1 MCGKQ
6 HYFYSWGL
14 ACLLSCL
21 PLAMP
26 WAEGM
31 STDDPNSPLLPH
43 GLHTTISETPP
54 TDPWGSFDSAWS
66 SLKLELT
73 QWSEDSLMLYDLL
86 EVLQTEAEGLR
97 SSLTLSTEQLLASEA
112 ARLEE
117 RQATEQMMMD
127 AIRRIDEAEKR
138 ALEADRQAEQASA
151 SRTRWR
157 TLALGAAG
165 LGTLGWITAWIG
177 LR

>member
-1 MCGKQ
+1 MCGEQ
-6 HYFYSWGL
+6 HCFSCWGL

-31 STDDPNSPLLPH
+31 NIDDPNSPLLPQ
-43 GLHTTISETPP
+43 GLSTTSSEIPQ
-54 TDPWGSFDSAWS
+54 TDPWGNFDSAWT

-86 EVLQTEAEGLR
+86 EALQTEAEGLR
-97 SSLTLSTEQLLASEA
+97 SSLLLSTEQLQVSEA

-117 RQATEQMMMD
+117 RQATEIILAE
-127 AIRRIDEAEKR
+127 AIRRASEANR
-138 ALEADRQAEQASA
+138 QATEADRKAGHAA
-151 SRTRWR
+151 ITGKRWR
-157 TLALGAAG
+157 SLALGAAG